1 MVRTLLSQSSL
12 LALGDEQ
19 FASTRM
25 PAEPE
30 LAEEIRSEPTFSW
43 ANKDAEV
50 KRARAIDCSV

>member
-1 MVRTLLSQSSL
+1 LLSQSSL